1 MPISESLPIVYLT
14 PVILKTFWSIYIQD
28 GIDFRWV
35 WKFCWD
41 LSNVASSGNWLSRWD
56 CVLSGGTLYPSVNHG
71 NLLTKWKMFFN
82 LCHSPS
88 QSQDEFENFCTNF
101 DILFNQINDE
111 LHICSVVTG
120 DFKGALSGLRHFLV
134 TESP

>member
-1 MPISESLPIVYLT
+1 MSFQVGIGSL
-14 PVILKTFWSIYIQD
+14 
-28 GIDFRWV
+28 
-35 WKFCWD
+35 
-41 LSNVASSGNWLSRWD
+41 
-56 CVLSGGTLYPSVNHG
+56 GGTVFFQVGLCTPLRTMEICSQNEKWF
-71 NLLTKWKMFFN
+71 LTC

-111 LHICSVVTG
+111 LPICSIVTG
-120 DFKGALSGLRHFLV
+120 DFKGALSGLRYFLV